1 MNRYS
6 ITRRTLN
13 NILYDSKRWSTFGYI
28 AFVGLF
34 GLEMVIAST
43 HLQAILALAP
53 WQLALLGLGAYRG
66 ARALSYNGVFTWL
79 REPFCKVV
87 PDSSGAG
94 DGVEPK
100 YERGLMGTMGAC
112 LSCPICTGTH
122 VGSFMLTLIA
132 LWPNLGITLMYGLAI
147 AGIAE
152 FIHWAAEMFEWRGR
166 EARENAGTQWLAKNS
181 QAHHQRLEPVE
192 DTVEYSNEW
201 DDLLNK
207 RRPQA

>member
-1 MNRYS
+1 MNLDS
-6 ITRRTLN
+6 SVRRTLN
-13 NILYDSKRWSTFGYI
+13 DILYYSKRWGTVGYI
-28 AFVGLF
+28 AFIGLF
-34 GLEMVIAST
+34 GLEMAISAMHSQV
-43 HLQAILALAP
+43 ILALAP
-53 WQLALLGLGAYRG
+53 WQLALFGFGAYRG
-66 ARALSYNGVFTWL
+66 ARALSYNGVFAWL

-100 YERGLMGTMGAC
+100 YERGLMGTIGAC

-132 LWPNLGITLMYGLAI
+132 VWPNLGIMLMYGLAI
-147 AGIAE
+147 AGMAE

-181 QAHHQRLEPVE
+181 KARRQRLESIQDKVF
-192 DTVEYSNEW
+192 EYGHDW
-201 DDLLNK
+201 DDLLE
-207 RRPQA
+207 R

>member
-1 MNRYS
+1 MNLES
-6 ITRRTLN
+6 TVRRTLN
-13 NILYDSKRWSTFGYI
+13 NVLYDSKSWSTFGYI

-34 GLEMVIAST
+34 GLEIAIASMNV
-43 HLQAILALAP
+43 QAILALAP
-53 WQLALLGLGAYRG
+53 WQLALLGFGAYRG
-66 ARALSYNGVFTWL
+66 ARALSYNGVFAWL

-100 YERGLMGTMGAC
+100 YERGLMGSIGAC

-132 LWPNLGITLMYGLAI
+132 LWPSLGLTLMYGLAI

-181 QAHHQRLEPVE
+181 QARQQRLEPVE
-192 DTVEYSNEW
+192 NVVEYSNEW
-201 DDLLNK
+201 DDILNK
-207 RRPQA
+207 RRFQP

>member
-1 MNRYS
+1 MNLDS
-6 ITRRTLN
+6 TVRRTLN
-13 NILYDSKRWSTFGYI
+13 NALYDSKSWSTFGYI

-34 GLEMVIAST
+34 GLEIAIASM
-43 HLQAILALAP
+43 HVQAILALAP
-53 WQLALLGLGAYRG
+53 WQLALLGFGAYRG
-66 ARALSYNGVFTWL
+66 ARALSYNGVFAWL

-100 YERGLMGTMGAC
+100 YERGLMGSIGAC

-132 LWPNLGITLMYGLAI
+132 LWPSLGLTLMYGLAI

-166 EARENAGTQWLAKNS
+166 EARENAGTRWLAKNG
-181 QAHHQRLEPVE
+181 QARRQRLEPVE
-192 DTVEYSNEW
+192 NIVEYSNEW
-201 DDLLNK
+201 DDLLD
-207 RRPQA
+207 RRRFQP

>member
-1 MNRYS
+1 MNLDS
-6 ITRRTLN
+6 TVRRTLN
-13 NILYDSKRWSTFGYI
+13 DILYDSKRWGTVGYI

-34 GLEMVIAST
+34 GLEMAISAMHS
-43 HLQAILALAP
+43 QAIVALAP
-53 WQLALLGLGAYRG
+53 WQLALFGFGAYRG
-66 ARALSYNGVFTWL
+66 ARALSYNGVFAWL

-122 VGSFMLTLIA
+122 VGSFMLMLIA
-132 LWPNLGITLMYGLAI
+132 VWPNLGIVFMYGLAI
-147 AGIAE
+147 AGMAE

-166 EARENAGTQWLAKNS
+166 EAREYSGTQWLVKNRKTVRE
-181 QAHHQRLEPVE
+181 HLEPAE
-192 DTVEYSNEW
+192 EKAVEYRNDW
-201 DDLLNK
+201 DDLLN
-207 RRPQA
+207 R

>member
-1 MNRYS
+1 MNGYS
-6 ITRRTLN
+6 IVRRTRN
-13 NILYDSKRWSTFGYI
+13 NILYYSKRWSTVGYI

-34 GLEMVIAST
+34 GLEMAISST
-43 HLQAILALAP
+43 HIQAILALAP
-53 WQLALLGLGAYRG
+53 WQLALLGFAAYRG
-66 ARALSYNGVFTWL
+66 ARALSYNGVFAWL

-100 YERGLMGTMGAC
+100 YERGLMGTIGAC

-132 LWPNLGITLMYGLAI
+132 VWPSFGIMVMYGLAI
-147 AGIAE
+147 AGMAE

-166 EARENAGTQWLAKNS
+166 EARENAGTQWLIKNR
-181 QAHHQRLEPVE
+181 QVGHPGFEPVE
-192 DTVEYSNEW
+192 EKAVEYGNTW
-201 DDLLNK
+201 DGLLN
-207 RRPQA
+207 R